1 MTTQLQFLNSS
12 TLLTSS
18 GPRRVETRHEDA
30 KYEMKI
36 VNELSEYNHLFV
48 LPWARQVIIKADGT
62 KTETLV
68 QPRFEKTLVDYL
80 IEYEQKYPRM
90 SVARLVLARAVHEDI
105 GEALRVLKQKG
116 MEHHGLAPCAI
127 FMFKEN
133 LRLGLL
139 EYVCFKGDSVDL
151 SPIHSK
157 TIPEFENSLDKITE
171 RLRGPVPAKELA
183 SFLEANGVKCNSWLC
198 ADARELKYTKASE
211 ASEASEDDASEDEA
225 SEDESEIVEE
235 EAEIVEEE
243 AESEE
248 EIESEED

>member
-18 GPRRVETRHEDA
+18 GPRRVETRHEDS

-36 VNELSEYNHLFV
+36 VSELSEYKHLFV

-171 RLRGPVPAKELA
+171 TLRGPVPAKELA

-198 ADARELKYTKASE
+198 ADARQLKYTKESE
-211 ASEASEDDASEDEA
+211 ASEDEA
-225 SEDESEIVEE
+225 SENEASENEASENEAEDESVE
-235 EAEIVEEE
+235 
-243 AESEE
+243 EE

>member
-198 ADARELKYTKASE
+198 ADARQLKYTKASE
-211 ASEASEDDASEDEA
+211 ASEDEASEDEA
-225 SEDESEIVEE
+225 SENEAEDESVE
-235 EAEIVEEE
+235 
-243 AESEE
+243 EE

>member
-1 MTTQLQFLNSS
+1 
-12 TLLTSS
+12 
-18 GPRRVETRHEDA
+18 
-30 KYEMKI
+30 
-36 VNELSEYNHLFV
+36 
-48 LPWARQVIIKADGT
+48 
-62 KTETLV
+62 
-68 QPRFEKTLVDYL
+68 L

-171 RLRGPVPAKELA
+171 KLCGPVPAKELA

-198 ADARELKYTKASE
+198 ADARQLKYTKASE
-211 ASEASEDDASEDEA
+211 ASEDEASENEASEDEA
-225 SEDESEIVEE
+225 SENEAEGEDD
-235 EAEIVEEE
+235 AEIVEEE

-248 EIESEED
+248 D

>member
-1 MTTQLQFLNSS
+1 MTTQLQFLNPS

-36 VNELSEYNHLFV
+36 VNELSEYKHLFV

-171 RLRGPVPAKELA
+171 TLRGPVPAKELA

-198 ADARELKYTKASE
+198 ADARQLKYTKASE
-211 ASEASEDDASEDEA
+211 ASEDEA
-225 SEDESEIVEE
+225 SEDEAFENEASENEAE
-235 EAEIVEEE
+235 GEDDAEIVEEE

-248 EIESEED
+248 D

>member
-198 ADARELKYTKASE
+198 ADTRQLKYTK

-225 SEDESEIVEE
+225 SEDEASENEAEDESVEE
-235 EAEIVEEE
+235 D
-243 AESEE
+243 